1 MRFLLFAVLASCIA
15 TAGSVE
21 AQSAWKQDFAAQGVA
36 AGETQF
42 ESWKPETTAKID
54 NGALHLLTG
63 AAKENNGVL
72 FAPTVKRSKWVQAD
86 FEMKI
91 GGADGAGLVFLDA
104 AQPANS
110 KDYQRFS
117 EWDEPNLARGLGIG
131 FDTLN
136 PPETDPFNKNGNIN
150 NQPER
155 EVSVHWNVIERLNR
169 RSETEFR
176 AKNTSDDFTPI
187 KVRLEWVTGG
197 ANVSV
202 WVRDNAVYDSVFLP
216 GIKPMDLRIG
226 LGARSEKEKGFCD
239 VRNFRFASGPAIA
252 AAEAPLA
259 IGSIDREPITL
270 TNASVSAM
278 TEFPKQNRRYGRLIA
293 HLTLGPV
300 TPAIDPWDRLGKVYI
315 YNEKGERFELIRF
328 ISSYGRP
335 MDWEVDVSDFRP
347 LLEGK
352 KRLQIECVT
361 YSAGWTASLSF
372 DFYPG
377 PASQYAYKVVNLWNG
392 EVEIG
397 NEKKPIADFWKPRQV
412 MRPRDADAMAIRIMT
427 TGHGGDPNSKNAA
440 EFMPLE
446 RTLSVGDQKYTNM
459 LWKTDVYLNPLRPQG
474 GTWKYDRA
482 GWAPGSI
489 VDAWT
494 TDVSSVIKRGQSAT
508 VKYDIAPYVNEN
520 AGKGNP
526 PFYQF
531 EATAIFYRKNG

>member
-1 MRFLLFAVLASCIA
+1 MAGAVQ
-15 TAGSVE
+15 
-21 AQSAWKQDFAAQGVA
+21 AQTIWHQDFAGRGMAS
-36 AGETQF
+36 GETKF
-42 ESWKPETTAKID
+42 ESWKPETTAKVG
-54 NGALHLLTG
+54 NGALHLLSG

-72 FAPTVKRSKWVQAD
+72 FAPTIQRCAWVQTD
-86 FEMKI
+86 FEMRI

-104 AQPANS
+104 AQPAGS

-117 EWDEPNLARGLGIG
+117 EWDEPNIARGFGIG

-136 PPETDPFNKNGNIN
+136 PPETDPFNKNGNID

-155 EVSVHWNVIERLNR
+155 EISLHWNVIERLNR

-176 AKNTSDDFTPI
+176 AQNATEGFTPI
-187 KVRLEWVTGG
+187 RVRLEWVTGG
-197 ANVSV
+197 VNVSV
-202 WVRDNAVYDSVFLP
+202 WVRGNAVYDSVFLA
-216 GIKPMDLRIG
+216 GINPMDLRMG

-239 VRNFRFASGPAIA
+239 IRNFRFTSGPTIPAPA
-252 AAEAPLA
+252 APLMVP
-259 IGSIDREPITL
+259 SINREPITL
-270 TNASVSAM
+270 TNAKVGSL
-278 TEFPKQNRRYGRLIA
+278 TELPKRNRRYGRIIA

-315 YNEKGERFELIRF
+315 YDDKGERFELIRF
-328 ISSYGRP
+328 ISSYGRA

-347 LLEGK
+347 LLMGK
-352 KRLQIECVT
+352 KRLEIECVT

-377 PASQYAYKVVNLWNG
+377 PASEYAYRVVNLWNG

-397 NEKKPIADFWKPRQV
+397 NPKKPVSDFWKPRVLQ
-412 MRPRDADAMAIRIMT
+412 RPKDADSVVIRITT
-427 TGHGGDPNSKNAA
+427 TGHGGEPNTNNAA

-446 RTLSVGDQKYTNM
+446 RTLTVGTTKYPNL

-489 VDAWT
+489 VDPWK
-494 TDVSSVIKRGQSAT
+494 TDVSSVVARGQS
-508 VKYDIAPYVNEN
+508 VPVNYDIAPYTNEN

-531 EATAIFYRKNG
+531 EATAIFYRKDP